1 MPSQGAR
8 SPQRAVQTQAGMGLF
23 AGLRGRFFHMLKLGS
38 RGTVTAFRYEPTPMT
53 DDERALLDELGA
65 LDEGDRDLILKL
77 VKRLAALR
85 TSQEKG

>member
-1 MPSQGAR
+1 
-8 SPQRAVQTQAGMGLF
+8 
-23 AGLRGRFFHMLKLGS
+23 
-38 RGTVTAFRYEPTPMT
+38 MT